1 MVEIIDTEG
10 IQAPEMPG
18 FVFTGRLV
26 RGLSREDP
34 PLPLYEFAPPA
45 EGHLSINTIEG
56 WQAYRYRCCA
66 MDAERKLGRK
76 PTEDEIHAEMEWNA
90 AEADHIIEELTE
102 EKEPPALQNFYLCR
116 KTE

>member
-1 MVEIIDTEG
+1 
-10 IQAPEMPG
+10 
-18 FVFTGRLV
+18 
-26 RGLSREDP
+26 
-34 PLPLYEFAPPA
+34 
-45 EGHLSINTIEG
+45 
-56 WQAYRYRCCA
+56 

-90 AEADHIIEELTE
+90 AEADRIIEELTE